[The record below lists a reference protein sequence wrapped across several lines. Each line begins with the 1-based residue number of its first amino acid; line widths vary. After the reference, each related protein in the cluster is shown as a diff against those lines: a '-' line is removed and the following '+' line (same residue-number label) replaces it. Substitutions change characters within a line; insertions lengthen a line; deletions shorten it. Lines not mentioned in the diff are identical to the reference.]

1 MDFDYTMYSPV
12 HRNSKTVSRVESE
25 TVRET
30 GAGMRAGALTPHRPP
45 AVRRQEHVVVAPL
58 TSIRPQASL
67 RRVLAARRETT
78 GRRTTVSRSAGVER
92 EHERE
97 TESTRRYS
105 FRINHSF
112 CIAWLYL
119 CDRCSITAARDVPW
133 HLHHSGARNS
143 AGWTH
148 AACTM

>member
-78 GRRTTVSRSAGVER
+78 HDGLAERRSR
-92 EHERE
+92 
-97 TESTRRYS
+97 
-105 FRINHSF
+105 
-112 CIAWLYL
+112 
-119 CDRCSITAARDVPW
+119 AR
-133 HLHHSGARNS
+133 A
-143 AGWTH
+143 
-148 AACTM
+148 